1 MKKLKILILILYV
14 LSPID
19 LLPEAYLGPVGLIDD
34 GGALLALL
42 GTLFSED
49 KK

>member
-1 MKKLKILILILYV
+1 MKKLKIFILILYV
-14 LSPID
+14 LSPVD
-19 LLPEAYLGPVGLIDD
+19 VLPEAYLGPLGLIDD

-42 GTLFSED
+42 GTLFSE